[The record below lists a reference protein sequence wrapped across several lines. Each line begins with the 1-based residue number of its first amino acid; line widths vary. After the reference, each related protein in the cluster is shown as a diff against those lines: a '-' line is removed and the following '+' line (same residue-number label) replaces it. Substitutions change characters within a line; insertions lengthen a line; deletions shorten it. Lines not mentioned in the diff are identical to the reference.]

1 MGALSVGDVRTGTI
15 PSLLP
20 SQKHYLKV
28 YSQRSVSWGS
38 AFIRTRTESRG
49 GFLARDDVWEI
60 DLEEDS
66 EVSDGLDSSVLKL
79 ISEQIEQL
87 PPFPLVVNQVLRVIE
102 SPSCSLV
109 DLSKVI
115 LNDPSLT
122 GKILQIINSAYYG
135 FAGKI
140 STVSHAVSLLGT
152 KEIKNLALSLPI
164 NDSFFS
170 KKKSCRLNQSDLWIH
185 SLSVGACA
193 RAVAER
199 VKYPLPEEAFI
210 AGLLHDI
217 GKNVLNDVFPDKFD
231 QVLHRTDE
239 SGLALVDVEKDM
251 LTISH
256 DTIGYWLAQ
265 HWKLPDSLTTAIQ
278 NHHSPLARPAPD
290 DGKGKRLEAIIFLGN
305 MLAKFLSLGFS
316 GDKCIPSVKREVL
329 DHLSLNTA
337 AVVNIAESVQ
347 QSIQPMLRPFGIEID
362 LQPMSDEDKMRLKES
377 LKG

>member
-1 MGALSVGDVRTGTI
+1 M
-15 PSLLP
+15 
-20 SQKHYLKV
+20 
-28 YSQRSVSWGS
+28 
-38 AFIRTRTESRG
+38 
-49 GFLARDDVWEI
+49 ARDDVWEI

-66 EVSDGLDSSVLKL
+66 EAADGLDPSVLKL

-102 SPSCSLV
+102 SPNCSLV

-164 NDSFFS
+164 SDSFFS
-170 KKKSCRLNQSDLWIH
+170 KKKSCGLDQSDLWVH
-185 SLSVGACA
+185 SLSVGACG

-199 VKYPLPEEAFI
+199 ARYPLPEEAFI

-239 SGLALVDVEKDM
+239 SGLALVDIEKEM

-265 HWKLPDSLTTAIQ
+265 HWKLPESLTTAIQ
-278 NHHSPLARPAPD
+278 NHHSPLAQPAPED
-290 DGKGKRLEAIIFLGN
+290 NKEKRLEAIIFLGN

-316 GDKCIPSVKREVL
+316 GDKCVPDVSREVL
-329 DHLSLNTA
+329 EHLSLTKE
-337 AVVNIAESVQ
+337 AVVNIAESAQ
-347 QSIQPMLRPFGIEID
+347 QTIQPMLRPFGIEID
-362 LQPMSDEDKMRLKES
+362 LKPLSDEDKMRLRQR
-377 LKG
+377 LAF